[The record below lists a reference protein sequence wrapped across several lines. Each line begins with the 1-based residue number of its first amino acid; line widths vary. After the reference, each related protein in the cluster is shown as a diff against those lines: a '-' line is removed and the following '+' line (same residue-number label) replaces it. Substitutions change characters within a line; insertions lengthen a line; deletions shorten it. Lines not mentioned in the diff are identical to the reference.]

1 MGSRNDNAHWRV
13 IRAEF
18 EQSASKVEQC
28 PPAQIPEF
36 AIAGRSNVGKSSLL
50 NALCG
55 QRALARVSRTP
66 GRTQLLNCFALELAA
81 GPRRMS
87 VRCVDLPGYG
97 YAAAAASIRKS
108 FAPMIDG
115 YLSTR
120 PTLKGLVLLVDIR
133 RGIADLDIALA
144 EFVAGRQLPT
154 LLVATK
160 ADKLGVSARGV
171 ARRKLA
177 EAVGARPADIL
188 LTSASKALGITG
200 ASGLASEIAHMLG
213 EQDDASVEVEDA
225 GTPSEA
231 ELESPAR
238 EDAAEPE

>member
-1 MGSRNDNAHWRV
+1 MGNRNDSAHWRV
-13 IRAEF
+13 IRAQF
-18 EQSASKVEQC
+18 EQSAAKVEQC
-28 PPAQIPEF
+28 PPAEIPEF

-66 GRTQLLNCFALELAA
+66 GRTQLLNCFALDLAA
-81 GPRRMS
+81 GQRRMH

-120 PTLKGLVLLVDIR
+120 PTLRGLVLLVDIR
-133 RGIADLDIALA
+133 RGLGDLDVALA
-144 EFVAGRQLPT
+144 EFVSGRELPT

-188 LTSASKALGITG
+188 LTSSSKGLGISGPTG
-200 ASGLASEIAHMLG
+200 LCSELAHML
-213 EQDDASVEVEDA
+213 
-225 GTPSEA
+225 
-231 ELESPAR
+231 
-238 EDAAEPE
+238 AEPDEPDEPDEPGETAVDEEPAESQ